1 MGAASPSIL
10 IIISLTPSCSQ
21 LIEKLKKEKA
31 AKEQAV
37 VTATENVNS
46 LTSAKSQSCST
57 SDAKKQE
64 VQTLTSQY
72 NDAVL
77 KVDAR
82 GQELKTANTEAA
94 TVLKSF
100 TDFQASFES
109 EKATMAGFM
118 TFLSG
123 GMKCTAT
130 SGSPA
135 EKVEDA
141 LPSCSAI
148 YQAAKASG
156 KSVSDGLFTIK
167 PTASSM
173 PFQVYCDMQRGGYT
187 LLATVANGDA
197 QQWTFNAADG
207 NRGQMSSLWENG
219 ATLGTVSVNT
229 PTTNADFKSEA
240 FNSVKGT
247 SIMIKYKN
255 QFLFQTDPGCIS
267 DSLHNTLNS
276 YRFACSGSEGLSGA
290 SAVCGHSC
298 AIKSSEAINDPA
310 LLRGSRA
317 SFLYIKGQF
326 FCVHVVA
333 A

>member
-1 MGAASPSIL
+1 MPSPVVIPISGLGSFCRQSADKSNDIGIRDDDSIRPTDTSVYYTIWAASPVELPVDGTSCRAIL
-10 IIISLTPSCSQ
+10 Q
-21 LIEKLKKEKA
+21 
-31 AKEQAV
+31 
-37 VTATENVNS
+37 TA
-46 LTSAKSQSCST
+46 
-57 SDAKKQE
+57 
-64 VQTLTSQY
+64 
-72 NDAVL
+72 
-77 KVDAR
+77 
-82 GQELKTANTEAA
+82 
-94 TVLKSF
+94 
-100 TDFQASFES
+100 
-109 EKATMAGFM
+109 
-118 TFLSG
+118 
-123 GMKCTAT
+123 
-130 SGSPA
+130 
-135 EKVEDA
+135 
-141 LPSCSAI
+141 
-148 YQAAKASG
+148 QAAG

-167 PTASSM
+167 PSGASASY
-173 PFQVYCDMQRGGYT
+173 QVYCDMQRGGYT

-255 QFLFQTDPGCIS
+255 QFLLQTDPGCIS

-298 AIKSSEAINDPA
+298 TIKSSEAINDPA

-317 SFLYIKGQF
+317 SFLYIKGKF